1 MNIRTNLTDEQATIN
16 MIELAGYLADHEP
29 MTTIEVSLNNLH
41 MKFEAYTED
50 KESEHDSN

>member
-41 MKFEAYTED
+41 MKFEVYTED
-50 KESEHDSN
+50 EEGEEQ